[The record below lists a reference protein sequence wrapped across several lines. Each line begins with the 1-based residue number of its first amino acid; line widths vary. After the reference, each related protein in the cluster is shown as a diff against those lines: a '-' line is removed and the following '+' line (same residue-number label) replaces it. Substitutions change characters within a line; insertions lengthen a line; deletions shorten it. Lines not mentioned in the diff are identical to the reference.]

1 MQDNPL
7 LNKLAFDIVKDKVIE
22 DKTKDYMQQ
31 QEKKLKEQE
40 KAEKEI
46 DDLDEV
52 DSEEERIMQQ
62 ELEKMK
68 KTAEGKREAVAKK
81 NNKRKIWKLY

>member
-31 QEKKLKEQE
+31 QEKKQKESD
-40 KAEKEI
+40 EI
-46 DDLDEV
+46 EIQ
-52 DSEEERIMQQ
+52 R
-62 ELEKMK
+62 K
-68 KTAEGKREAVAKK
+68 KTINSDLKQIDKRTNIINKITTKSCNK
-81 NNKRKIWKLY
+81 NNKSRKRS